1 MALQLRNLR
10 QEILEQRQRQRDPLK
25 IGMLVLASCGAVLFL
40 YYAWNAY
47 RVIEIKAR
55 LNHITAEWKKIEPEV
70 TKAQKRS
77 AELTSIINTTRVLDD
92 YIDNRFFWG
101 PLLEKLSRCVPP
113 NAQLTS
119 LEGQVLDEE
128 KGGGISV
135 TIDGVAA
142 AREPR
147 SAAEDLRQM
156 LLEQLGKTY
165 HDVKAQFKSLEDVE
179 TVASIGGVNVPMAH
193 YVLTITFNPNTNAK
207 PAATP
212 APNRRKPKNSESSE
226 SS

>member
-1 MALQLRNLR
+1 MALHLNLLHE
-10 QEILEQRQRQRDPLK
+10 EILAQRQRQRDPLK
-25 IGMLVLASCGAVLFL
+25 IGMLVLAGCGGLLFL

-47 RVIEIKAR
+47 RTIAIKSE
-55 LNHITAEWKKIEPEV
+55 LSHVEAEWKKIEPQV
-70 TKAQKRS
+70 TQAQKRS
-77 AELTSIINTTRVLDD
+77 AELTNIIDTTRVLDD

-119 LEGQVLDEE
+119 LEGSVLDDE
-128 KGGGISV
+128 KGGAVSI

-156 LLEQLGKTY
+156 LLEQLGKIY

-193 YVLTITFNPNTNAK
+193 YVLTITFNPNAGAK